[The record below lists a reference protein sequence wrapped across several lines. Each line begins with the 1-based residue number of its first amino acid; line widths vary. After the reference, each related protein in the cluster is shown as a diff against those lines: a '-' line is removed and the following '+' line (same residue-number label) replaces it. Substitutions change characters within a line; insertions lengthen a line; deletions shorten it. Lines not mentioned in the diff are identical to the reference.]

1 MVDYI
6 SILDFRLLGK
16 LAQSKSCRLQMSRPS
31 VKNISS
37 RKINHTAALFTV
49 ESPKKEKESEKNNTA
64 ALYVISF
71 QIS

>member
-1 MVDYI
+1 
-6 SILDFRLLGK
+6 
-16 LAQSKSCRLQMSRPS
+16 MSRPS

-49 ESPKKEKESEKNNTA
+49 ESPKKENKESEKNNTA

>member
-1 MVDYI
+1 
-6 SILDFRLLGK
+6 
-16 LAQSKSCRLQMSRPS
+16 MSRPS